1 MQRFRWQTHPTAHD
15 AVTIGVYA
23 AVRPA
28 LTLMMTTALL
38 AMMPT
43 SGLLLP
49 ILR

>member
-1 MQRFRWQTHPTAHD
+1 
-15 AVTIGVYA
+15 VTISVYA
-23 AVRPA
+23 AVQLT

-43 SGLLLP
+43 SGLLLL